1 MLVGWRDGRKSLEL
15 WGAGVILR
23 GSFALKGVLLLWF
36 IFLLLEKGYY
46 MNIAPEMLIIDE
58 CLFWGHKYFSFSS

>member
-1 MLVGWRDGRKSLEL
+1 M
-15 WGAGVILR
+15 R